1 MNNSV
6 QDAFKHNRARK
17 NVILGGAVILVC
29 ITVLS
34 CVSSFMIY
42 RGGFADLPYVLQQ
55 ALSLFAVVVVEGAFV
70 WLVYGF
76 TRAFSSPIERLIS
89 MCGMSFLVVVM
100 LINLVTHFMM
110 VKNIPLEPFQQAWV
124 SWGAITVFIVVLLI
138 VLCITLAD
146 PVIRLIRLELR
157 YLGLQQEKILE
168 ANTESLDSDR
178 IQEAMAGRAE
188 WEAGILAEKILGDA
202 AAPQA
207 LRSPK
212 PVEVWRGN
220 QRVDI
225 GMPGSERRREVIRS
239 RPPDQQ
245 GNGEDRPY

>member
-1 MNNSV
+1 
-6 QDAFKHNRARK
+6 
-17 NVILGGAVILVC
+17 
-29 ITVLS
+29 
-34 CVSSFMIY
+34 
-42 RGGFADLPYVLQQ
+42 
-55 ALSLFAVVVVEGAFV
+55 
-70 WLVYGF
+70 
-76 TRAFSSPIERLIS
+76 
-89 MCGMSFLVVVM
+89 
-100 LINLVTHFMM
+100 
-110 VKNIPLEPFQQAWV
+110 
-124 SWGAITVFIVVLLI
+124 
-138 VLCITLAD
+138 
-146 PVIRLIRLELR
+146 
-157 YLGLQQEKILE
+157 EKILE
-168 ANTESLDSDR
+168 AKTESLDSDR